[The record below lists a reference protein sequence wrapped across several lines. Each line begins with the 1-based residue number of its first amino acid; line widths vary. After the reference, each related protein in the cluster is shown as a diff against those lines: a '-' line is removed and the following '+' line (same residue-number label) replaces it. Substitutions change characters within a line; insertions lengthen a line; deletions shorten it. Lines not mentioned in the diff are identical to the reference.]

1 LNRWI
6 NTKAL
11 NGFEMV
17 SITGS
22 LAWKNRQS
30 SIHIHGV
37 ASGGRFQAY
46 SGRML
51 EFEVTTRPMKIT
63 VIAHQCRL

>member
-1 LNRWI
+1 
-6 NTKAL
+6 
-11 NGFEMV
+11 MV